1 LNHSLLQRYGHVDF
15 VPKVCRR
22 EVIPGEDDPPEKG
35 CDHDEL
41 FDWFCFQPDY
51 VSHQKRASMASGEEA
66 EKAKQRKKQIKKMG
80 KLLATIWE
88 LDADFQHDLTAV
100 GKKIDQESY
109 SHGKAGWHEF
119 AKHVGGIYQNH
130 ITRCVRYFCFFLWF
144 LQVSRAA
151 EMHGHFLSRPK

>member
-1 LNHSLLQRYGHVDF
+1 
-15 VPKVCRR
+15 
-22 EVIPGEDDPPEKG
+22 
-35 CDHDEL
+35 
-41 FDWFCFQPDY
+41 
-51 VSHQKRASMASGEEA
+51 MASGEEA

-130 ITRCVRYFCFFLWF
+130 ITGCVRFYFLNGSSM
-144 LQVSRAA
+144 SRARQKCIA
-151 EMHGHFLSRPK
+151 IFLSRPK